1 MRKGCSTLERTDAFL
16 DLMPLSAESAQSRP
30 FMVEGFL
37 ATVQRIEEMWGSEAA
52 SGRFATPVQPESAW
66 QDASSSLTR
75 ACAMDTSDTF
85 AVVVSTACKRPL
97 PASTPICALY
107 PKCQFLP
114 FLDWCASGS
123 RAWPLLFAEAAA
135 SSAEPYPGDTGRLLI
150 HAHMALG
157 EPASQAIGPS
167 SLREL
172 ADALEREADAMEREM
187 DVDGTEG
194 ILI

>member
-1 MRKGCSTLERTDAFL
+1 M
-16 DLMPLSAESAQSRP
+16 
-30 FMVEGFL
+30 
-37 ATVQRIEEMWGSEAA
+37 
-52 SGRFATPVQPESAW
+52 
-66 QDASSSLTR
+66 DASELME
-75 ACAMDTSDTF
+75 AMQGADPD
-85 AVVVSTACKRPL
+85 AGAIVCLEV
-97 PASTPICALY
+97 PAANPE
-107 PKCQFLP
+107 
-114 FLDWCASGS
+114 DEGG
-123 RAWPLLFAEAAA
+123 PLLFAEAAA

-157 EPASQAIGPS
+157 ELASQANGPS

>member
-1 MRKGCSTLERTDAFL
+1 MMEVAGMDASELMEAMQGADPDAEVIVCLEV
-16 DLMPLSAESAQSRP
+16 P
-30 FMVEGFL
+30 
-37 ATVQRIEEMWGSEAA
+37 AA
-52 SGRFATPVQPESAW
+52 SPE
-66 QDASSSLTR
+66 DE
-75 ACAMDTSDTF
+75 
-85 AVVVSTACKRPL
+85 
-97 PASTPICALY
+97 
-107 PKCQFLP
+107 
-114 FLDWCASGS
+114 GG
-123 RAWPLLFAEAAA
+123 PLLFAEAAA

-157 EPASQAIGPS
+157 ELASQAIGPS